1 MGGAQGNVLLSPADA
16 RLSGVASPGNKSSPS
31 AMTRPDLHEANR
43 LSWNAA
49 TVAHN
54 RHKPD
59 QAGFLRGGGSTL
71 FPEEIGL
78 LGPVQG
84 KTVLHLLCNAGQ
96 DTLGIAALGAEVT
109 GVDISDEA
117 IDFARRLSEESGI
130 PATFERSDAY
140 PWLEEAARAG
150 RRFDTVFCSYGAL
163 CWLSDLPAFL
173 RGVNALLNPGGRFI
187 CIEFHPFA
195 MIFDEETALKYDY
208 RMAEPLAWDDG
219 IRDYVADSCGGL
231 TPSGPGAPLEPFFNP
246 HPCYEFQ
253 RGIGDI
259 LGAVIQAGLTLRE
272 FQEYEYT
279 NGWKPFTEM
288 KSLPG
293 RRWAMPEGKPA
304 MPLMYG
310 LIAEKG

>member
-1 MGGAQGNVLLSPADA
+1 VEVDGARA
-16 RLSGVASPGNKSSPS
+16 RSSLVVVI
-31 AMTRPDLHEANR
+31 RPDLHENNR

-78 LGPVQG
+78 LDAVQG
-84 KTVLHLLCNAGQ
+84 KTVLHLLCNSGQ
-96 DTLGIAALGAEVT
+96 DTLSIAALGAEIT

-117 IDFARRLSEESGI
+117 IDFARRLSQESGI
-130 PATFERSDAY
+130 AGTFERSDVY
-140 PWLEEAARAG
+140 PWLEKAVSEG
-150 RRFDTVFCSYGAL
+150 RRFDMVFCSYGAL
-163 CWLSDLPAFL
+163 CWLSDLGAFL
-173 RGVNALLNPGGRFI
+173 CGVAGILKAGGRFV

-195 MIFDEETALKYDY
+195 MIFDEQTELKYHY

-231 TPSGPGAPLEPFFNP
+231 IPSGPVALAAPFVNP

-253 RGIGDI
+253 RGLGDI

-272 FQEYEYT
+272 FHEYEYT

-293 RRWAMPEGKPA
+293 RRWAMPDGKPSV
-304 MPLMYG
+304 PLMYG
-310 LIAEKG
+310 LVAEKA